1 MLDVGAG
8 GASLDLLLKR
18 LYDVQTVSTVFAD
31 WPYCEYITERGG
43 LWVLLDAMIAF
54 PFVQFSYDVV
64 HSSWIFHG
72 TRIRMKDLCSPFSH
86 GWLARRQSDSE

>member
-8 GASLDLLLKR
+8 GASLGLLLKR

-43 LWVLLDAMIAF
+43 LCMLLDAMIAF
-54 PFVQFSYDVV
+54 PFAKFSYDAVRTR
-64 HSSWIFHG
+64 G
-72 TRIRMKDLCSPFSH
+72 TF
-86 GWLARRQSDSE
+86 ARRQLQPSRLMPKGAAIDCCAVLLC